1 MTMNMTS
8 FHNRKLGNG
17 SKQANEKHEEMV
29 TGNFYDYPCCIFFL
43 VIFVDIHSRV
53 YF

>member
-29 TGNFYDYPCCIFFL
+29 TGNFLRLPL
-43 VIFVDIHSRV
+43 L
-53 YF
+53 YFS